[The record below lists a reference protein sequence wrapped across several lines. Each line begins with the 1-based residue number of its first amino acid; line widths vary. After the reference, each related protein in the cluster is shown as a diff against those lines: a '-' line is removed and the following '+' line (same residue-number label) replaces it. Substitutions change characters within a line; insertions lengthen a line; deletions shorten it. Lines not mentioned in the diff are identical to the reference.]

1 MFVVL
6 FINFF
11 SHRVE
16 SKGYF
21 GRDHSWTSTY
31 LHAEFLLNETNTSQ
45 SICFSMI
52 ICVFLILIF

>member
-21 GRDHSWTSTY
+21 GRDHS
-31 LHAEFLLNETNTSQ
+31 
-45 SICFSMI
+45 
-52 ICVFLILIF
+52 